1 MKFRTREVFQNF
13 SYKTNLIIAF
23 ILVLMPVFVFA
34 SIFVYSN
41 SKNELEVDF
50 QQSKIRSEYEI
61 SSSIKLVDEGWKIF
75 EKSLEKNMIEAFEP
89 FLSAYNDS
97 GSNLTNLNLSALQS
111 EIGSIYDLYIINAS
125 GVIIATTYEI
135 DLGLDFS
142 NLDTFFA
149 GLTKIRLGDQFVSDR
164 ITTETLTGT
173 LRKFAYM
180 PTPDHK
186 YLLELGLVSD
196 EFSSTIEE
204 LNYLNIAEELI
215 PLDPYLENI
224 RIFDRLAYQ
233 EGLSNFQPSLEL
245 FKKVR
250 GVYETGIESENL
262 NETTGHLIKY
272 IFVDLSDPNYP
283 SNISKI
289 VEITYNNYLIREALL
304 TLRIQFILA
313 NLLIV
318 SVIFIIVIVITK
330 IFTTPINE
338 IVQGVNEIA
347 KGDLNYII
355 ATKTQTDLQSIVE
368 SINTMVRERKRID
381 DELAQEGLILKK
393 SLEDKEI
400 LLKEIHHRVKNNL
413 QIISSLARLHK
424 NVDLSTEA
432 IQNNKDF
439 QNRIQIMAMI
449 HEILYGSEDMEFI
462 NLDQYV
468 HSLVDFLFRSFQ
480 ISRSKINVS
489 INIDEIRLN
498 LDQGVLCG
506 IIINEII
513 TNTLK
518 YAFQN
523 NPLSK
528 NIVIEIHELN
538 DGKITMMF
546 GDNGVGLPPSFDH
559 TLSKT
564 LGMQLIHGLSKQL
577 GGSISIF
584 RDEGLRYEISFKKL

>member
-1 MKFRTREVFQNF
+1 
-13 SYKTNLIIAF
+13 
-23 ILVLMPVFVFA
+23 MPVFVFA